1 MKELT
6 KERELPRFS
15 STSDSML
22 IIKDFKRKTLK
33 LETIERRFLN
43 PFNKTTML
51 LTNLPKELLRRR
63 ED

>member
-1 MKELT
+1 
-6 KERELPRFS
+6 
-15 STSDSML
+15 ML